1 MFLRQEGYPK
11 IDLFAIHLFDIYL
24 GIRQGT
30 AGHQLGCGALAMI
43 ATKDK
48 VDAVDKSAHRTNT
61 CGPFH
66 LIDPGIRHGNV
77 RPSYSTL
84 ALIATMADENT
95 GPDSQLDSKF
105 ELQEPPPKK
114 QSARASPG
122 CTAPPSY
129 TRPPGYANDTHQRG
143 CKDLATGP
151 SRHGRTNNE
160 PGLSPLPLQAED
172 NPQPGHKLTRSSS
185 SRMPPSYIKPARR
198 VAAN

>member
-48 VDAVDKSAHRTNT
+48 VDYVAKSAHRTNT

-84 ALIATMADENT
+84 ALIATKSTSPPSQNRQQVKMVDRPCLST
-95 GPDSQLDSKF
+95 TSPHPGYDGPDSQLDRKS
-105 ELQEPPPKK
+105 ELQEPPSKNPL
-114 QSARASPG
+114 AN
-122 CTAPPSY
+122 APPSY
-129 TRPPGYANDTHQRG
+129 SGPASQLKLKLQEPHSYIRPPSS
-143 CKDLATGP
+143 TGP
-151 SRHGRTNNE
+151 A
-160 PGLSPLPLQAED
+160 SPTSA
-172 NPQPGHKLTRSSS
+172 
-185 SRMPPSYIKPARR
+185 
-198 VAAN
+198 